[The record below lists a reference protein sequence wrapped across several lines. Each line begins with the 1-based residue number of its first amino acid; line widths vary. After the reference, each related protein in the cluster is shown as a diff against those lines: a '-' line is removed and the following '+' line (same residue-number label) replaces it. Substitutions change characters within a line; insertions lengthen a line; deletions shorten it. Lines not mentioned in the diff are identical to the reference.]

1 MVRKLVAGAVAVLAS
16 MAFFGAAFAAETDF
30 GNAKGFG
37 WQERARVCVALTEEQ
52 CTAVVQLQTGGG
64 DGSGAG
70 ASSGDAGAGSSGSA
84 GSSGG
89 SGGNGCGP
97 R

>member
-1 MVRKLVAGAVAVLAS
+1 MMRKLIVGAVVVLAS

-37 WQERARVCVALTEEQ
+37 WQERVRVCVALTEEQ
-52 CTAVVQLQTGGG
+52 CSVVVALQTGGG
-64 DGSGAG
+64 DGSGAAG
-70 ASSGDAGAGSSGSA
+70 TGDSGSA
-84 GSSGG
+84 GSSG
-89 SGGNGCGP
+89 STGGNGDGCGP

>member
-1 MVRKLVAGAVAVLAS
+1 MIRKMVAGAVAVLAS

-37 WQERARVCVALTEEQ
+37 WQERARVCSGLSEQ
-52 CTAVVQLQTGGG
+52 QCLDVLALQTGGG

-70 ASSGDAGAGSSGSA
+70 AAGDGGSAGSA

-89 SGGNGCGP
+89 NGDGCGP